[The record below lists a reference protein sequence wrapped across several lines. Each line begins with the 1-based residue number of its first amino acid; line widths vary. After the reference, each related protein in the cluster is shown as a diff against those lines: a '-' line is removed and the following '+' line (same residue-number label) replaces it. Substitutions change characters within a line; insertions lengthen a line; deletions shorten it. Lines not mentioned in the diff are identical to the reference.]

1 MKNIYLFVL
10 VWVFYDVQAQIYED
24 HYGLGQSVGITV
36 TSSHQSGGDRAGYTL
51 TGDDLQVDS
60 IEASRFLAQAS
71 LGASYDEI
79 MQLTNIGI
87 DAWLDNQINLPPRS
101 FAAKYDSIHQEA
113 IAMIT
118 IDADLNRY
126 LSFSFYEMVMT
137 YNNVLRQKVAFAL
150 SQIFVVSPYF
160 NPVISDEGRA
170 VASYY
175 DILYLNAF
183 GNYRDI
189 LEKVSTHPV
198 MGIYLSHFQNE
209 KADLIQGILPDEN
222 YAREVLQLFS
232 IGLLEL
238 NNDGSF
244 KLDENGN
251 AIATYSINDIE
262 ELAKVFT
269 GFSGSPSAQEIGS
282 TFDENLRNY
291 DLTQPMVLFQ
301 EYHDNREKKLLGDT
315 YIPPDQ
321 DGLQDMNDAVDI
333 IFNHPNVGP
342 FIALRLIQQLIK
354 SNPSPAYINRVATA
368 FNNNG
373 SGVRGDMEAVV
384 KAILIDPEARDM
396 AWIDDPQSGKLIQPI
411 ERFTKLFKA
420 FNTSTPSG
428 RYWLEDEKEF
438 SPGIAQG
445 FLSSPTVFNFFT
457 PFFAEKNFVAP
468 EGLVSPEFQI
478 INSNTGISYLNL
490 VENSLERSPFSNR
503 TAVSDSMITLIAN
516 DLDMPSFDY
525 SVEEHIYNSQ
535 GLIPLLDHLDFLLT
549 RGQLSV
555 NTKTIICNTINDKL
569 ARISDYNFSLIIID
583 AIYFIMISPDFVI
596 LK

>member
-36 TSSHQSGGDRAGYTL
+36 TSSHQNGGDRAGYTL

-71 LGASYDEI
+71 LGASYEEI
-79 MQLTNIGI
+79 MQLTDIGI

-101 FAAKYDSIHQEA
+101 FAAKYDSIHQEV
-113 IAMIT
+113 ITMIT
-118 IDADLNRY
+118 NQGDLNRY

-137 YNNVLRQKVAFAL
+137 YNDVLRQKVAFAL

-160 NPVISDEGRA
+160 NPAISDEGRA

-175 DILYLNAF
+175 DVLYLNAF

-189 LEKVSTHPV
+189 LEQVSTHPV

-222 YAREVLQLFS
+222 YAREILQLFS

-244 KLDENGN
+244 KIDEDGEV
-251 AIATYSINDIE
+251 IPTYRNTEIE
-262 ELAKVFT
+262 EFAKVFT
-269 GFSGSPSAQEIGS
+269 GFSGSPSDQDLGIS
-282 TFDENLRNY
+282 FDENQRNY

-301 EYHDNREKKLLGDT
+301 EYHDKREKRLLGDT
-315 YIPPDQ
+315 YLLPNQ
-321 DGLQDMNDAVDI
+321 DGYIDLNDALDL

-342 FIALRLIQQLIK
+342 FIAFRLIQQLVK

-373 SGVRGDMEAVV
+373 TGIRGDMEAVV
-384 KAILIDPEARDM
+384 RAILLDPEARD
-396 AWIDDPQSGKLIQPI
+396 IDWVNHPQSGKLIQPI
-411 ERFTKLFKA
+411 ERFTKLYKA
-420 FNTSTPSG
+420 FNTTTPSG
-428 RYWLEDEKEF
+428 RYWLEDELEF
-438 SPGIAQG
+438 SPDLAQG

-457 PFFAEKNFVAP
+457 PFFAETNIVAP

-478 INSNTGISYLNL
+478 LNSNTGISYINH

-503 TAVSDSMITLIAN
+503 TAINDNMARFITNDSDAPT
-516 DLDMPSFDY
+516 FDF
-525 SVEEHIYNSQ
+525 SLEEGIYHSQ
-535 GLIPLLDHLDFLLT
+535 SIDALLDHLDLLLT
-549 RGQLSV
+549 RGQLSE
-555 NTKTIICNTINDKL
+555 NTKMIISNTINDKL
-569 ARISDYNFSLIIID
+569 MNIADYDFDLIIID